1 MTGDSAA
8 TITVTASGP
17 AVVETEA
24 ERDGVTVRETRET
37 TIESSFAIDAAALD
51 EVGDVHRAGVV
62 LPGSDVAE
70 HVLDHIDVGAG
81 ETYRVR
87 DTDAWD
93 IELSGRVDEYAEVAL
108 AAADDRRGSRSNVLI
123 TAAKI
128 LDTVAEEYATD
139 DRALLALYDVVTSTE
154 TTAFAPETIA
164 RRLLDDEPEDVAAE
178 AAAEVAEEVEA
189 DD

>member
-17 AVVETEA
+17 AVVETET

-62 LPGSDVAE
+62 LPTSDVAE
-70 HVLDHIDVGAG
+70 HVLDHIDVGEG

-154 TTAFAPETIA
+154 TTAFAPEAIA
-164 RRLLDDEPEDVAAE
+164 RRLLDDEPDDVAAE